1 MTKRNP
7 DTGPVLPRKRARL
20 TQLDDASNPQICD
33 VFLAPPQPL
42 SPVMPPRLEKRKRN
56 GSKESQTDSDEEPP
70 AKRARTNHNSGN
82 STRRSRS
89 SSPELW
95 PSIGYEPEQERK
107 PNLRVE
113 AFHRAWIDA
122 ESACSCQ
129 PQTVYRNPLPS
140 PVPSDRDASE
150 PDGDEYAA
158 INDTPLPQHSTS
170 IPQPSPSPSPN
181 LQQTILLGPSP
192 PRRKR
197 RSSRRQSAIPS
208 PASSQGKESQR
219 QPRQK
224 KNRRRQDELLENNDT
239 PLIETILHSRRS
251 SRRSSR
257 CELWYLNDNG
267 IACAVTNNR

>member
-1 MTKRNP
+1 MTKRKS
-7 DTGPVLPRKRARL
+7 DTSPVLPRKRARL
-20 TQLDDASNPQICD
+20 TQLDDASNPQTCD

-56 GSKESQTDSDEEPP
+56 GSNNSQTDSNEEPS

-82 STRRSRS
+82 ITRRSRS

-95 PSIGYEPEQERK
+95 PSIGYVPEQERK
-107 PNLRVE
+107 PNMRVE

-122 ESACSCQ
+122 ESVCSCQ

-158 INDTPLPQHSTS
+158 IDTIPLPQHSTS
-170 IPQPSPSPSPN
+170 IPQLSPSPN
-181 LQQTILLGPSP
+181 LQQSTLHGPSP
-192 PRRKR
+192 LRRKR

-224 KNRRRQDELLENNDT
+224 KNSRRTDQRQEDNDL

-251 SRRSSR
+251 SRRSPG